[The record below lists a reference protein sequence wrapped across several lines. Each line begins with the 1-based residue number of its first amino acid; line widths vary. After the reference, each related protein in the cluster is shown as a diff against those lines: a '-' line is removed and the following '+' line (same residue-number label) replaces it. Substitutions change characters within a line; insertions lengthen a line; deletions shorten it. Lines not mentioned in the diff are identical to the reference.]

1 MTTHELIDRLNAA
14 GIKFSLT
21 TVRDDAVM
29 FEIAVPGQR
38 WEAEVFADNRIELE
52 RFISSGE
59 IEDEPVLLT
68 LINEYKD

>member
-1 MTTHELIDRLNAA
+1 
-14 GIKFSLT
+14 
-21 TVRDDAVM
+21 M

-68 LINEYKD
+68 LINEFKD